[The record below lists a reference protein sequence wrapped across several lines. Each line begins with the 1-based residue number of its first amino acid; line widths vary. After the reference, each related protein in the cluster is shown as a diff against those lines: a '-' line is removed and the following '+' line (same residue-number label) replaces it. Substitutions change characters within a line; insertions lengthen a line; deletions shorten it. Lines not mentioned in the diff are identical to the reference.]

1 MTYLASGCGVS
12 ILFREEDSIEWFLNM
27 VKDKGGVVTYEPIP
41 ED

>member
-12 ILFREEDSIEWFLNM
+12 ILFREEDSIQWFLDM
-27 VKDKGGVVTYEPIP
+27 VKERGGSVTLEQIQ